1 MTAKPSF
8 LQLNSETKVAILNVL
23 RAMGLSGR
31 ALIISIETLRNM
43 ITSRKFLLAVLYFA
57 FSLIVDAFTLSNQ
70 LILEKNDSFA
80 MFKAQ
85 QLIRERLETYW
96 FSTLGLL
103 VILVLSADLIS
114 GEVERDTLHALYG
127 KPITVAE
134 IIMGKFLGTVLAF
147 SFVINTILMTTFYL
161 QATTFGAS
169 KTALYNTIDEVAY
182 FVFISFLIIAGL
194 VSLSLFFSVIT
205 SKTLQSALLS
215 FVAVIGGP
223 FIGLLLGLSPN
234 AIEKTNIVY
243 YGIGALKPAFFNL
256 ELAAY
261 TWKWYTFLTVLASIP
276 IVFLLASTI
285 ALKQKEIP

>member
-1 MTAKPSF
+1 MTTIIGVFPLSAEKKAMVSSTF
-8 LQLNSETKVAILNVL
+8 
-23 RAMGLSGR
+23 RAVGISGR
-31 ALIISIETLRNM
+31 ALVISIETLRNM
-43 ITSRKFLLAVLYFA
+43 VTSRKFMLAVLYFA

-70 LILEKNDSFA
+70 LILEKNDAFA

-85 QLIRERLETYW
+85 QLIQERLETYW

-103 VILVLSADLIS
+103 VILVLSADLVS

-134 IIMGKFLGTVLAF
+134 IIIGKFLGTVLAF
-147 SFVINTILMTTFYL
+147 GSVINVILVSTFYL

-169 KTALYNTIDEVAY
+169 KNALYNTVDEVLY
-182 FVFISFLIIAGL
+182 FIFIAFLVVAGL

-223 FIGLLLGLSPN
+223 FIGLLLGLSPK

-243 YGIGALKPAFFNL
+243 YAIGALKPAFFNL
-256 ELAAY
+256 ELATY
-261 TWKWYTFLTVLASIP
+261 TWKWYTFLIVLICIP
-276 IVFLLASTI
+276 LFFLLASTL